1 MVNER
6 IRLIN
11 GKLSLLRDDY
21 DNALDIVNRTL
32 PMDLAS
38 KVQEHAKVMQD
49 NEFQKTK
56 ERHQDKFSRFLE
68 KKVHQD
74 KVARPEV
81 PDEQQKRRVI
91 NLSETELSEAQNKV
105 LARGLNFAAAPTA
118 LPKEDFVVAT
128 EKACSQMNPDEAE
141 ELRSEVTG
149 ILRSADD
156 PKPNLTKVESQAL
169 IASITV
175 FPADKDRVTVI
186 VEKTDH
192 EQKVQDM
199 LDDDRTYEKM
209 KKDPTANYR
218 RKLVSILTRLKDEG
232 KISRELYS
240 LYSHLYSTSEKVQS
254 YIAFPRCI
262 RKAYLSDLLLTTLG
276 LLVITFHVSWQT
288 S

>member
-105 LARGLNFAAAPTA
+105 LARGLNFAVAPTA
-118 LPKEDFVVAT
+118 LPKEDFVVVT

-149 ILRSADD
+149 ILRSAGD

-169 IASITV
+169 ITSITV
-175 FPADKDRVTVI
+175 FPADKGRVTVI
-186 VEKTDH
+186 VETTDH

-240 LYSHLYSTSEKVQS
+240 LYSHLYPTSEKVQS

-262 RKAYLSDLLLTTLG
+262 RKAYLSDLLSTTLG